1 LHLYQGG
8 IGLPDRDYY
17 FDTDEKGQNIRKEY
31 VKHVAKMFVLLG
43 DSEETAAANA
53 DTVMKMETDLA
64 KASRKLEALRDPHAN
79 YNDTPIEAM
88 NKLTPSIPWD
98 QFLSNGHIQNLKR
111 VVVGQ
116 PEFFKQLE
124 QSLKSESIDHWKTY
138 LRWHLIN
145 AYAPELSSKFE
156 QEDFHFYGTI
166 LNGTPE
172 QRPRWKRML
181 DEEENYLGYALG
193 QLYVKSYFSPATK
206 VRYEKLTNDIFDAFR
221 NRIQRLDWMSPE
233 TKQKALVKL
242 NAVTKKVGY
251 PEKWRDYSNYKVDR
265 GSFVMNCV

>member
-1 LHLYQGG
+1 
-8 IGLPDRDYY
+8 
-17 FDTDEKGQNIRKEY
+17 
-31 VKHVAKMFVLLG
+31 
-43 DSEETAAANA
+43 
-53 DTVMKMETDLA
+53 
-64 KASRKLEALRDPHAN
+64 
-79 YNDTPIEAM
+79 
-88 NKLTPSIPWD
+88 WD
-98 QFLSNGHIQNLKR
+98 QFLSNAHIQNLKR

-124 QSLKSESIDHWKTY
+124 LSVKTESLDHWKTY

-172 QRPRWKRML
+172 NRPRWKRML

-193 QLYVKSYFSPATK
+193 QLYVKNYFSPQTK
-206 VRYEKLTNDIFDAFR
+206 ARYEKLTDDIFDAFR
-221 NRIQRLDWMSPE
+221 NRIQKLDWMSPE
-233 TKQKALVKL
+233 TKQRALKKL
-242 NAVTKKVGY
+242 NMVTKKVGY

-265 GSFVMNCV
+265 NSFVQNCVRGNIWKSDYNIGKLYQPVDRTIWNITPQTYNAYYNPSNNEI